1 MIWAWKLSHP
11 VCVLWSSLLRPPSTA
26 RDSDVFTFHSFT
38 FLNAFFGRR
47 QSLQSLILMI
57 VFVAVFHPVRGL
69 PRPRWKKK
77 KSNILAHFQ
86 AVFTVPLINRSSKL
100 VASRSIVVFH
110 WVRDMSCCI
119 CKAHRNFPLPQAFEL
134 VPKDHAL
141 YERRGKSALHKL
153 SHHRRLHRIIPE

>member
-1 MIWAWKLSHP
+1 MGLEVI
-11 VCVLWSSLLRPPSTA
+11 PPSVRVVVIAPTA
-26 RDSDVFTFHSFT
+26 SFHCSR
-38 FLNAFFGRR
+38 LRRVHCSLVHVSQRFFRKT
-47 QSLQSLILMI
+47 SKL
-57 VFVAVFHPVRGL
+57 AVFNSYGCFRCCLSPCPGAAQARM
-69 PRPRWKKK
+69 KKE

-100 VASRSIVVFH
+100 VASRSIVVFQ